1 MYFSLETGCRP
12 NEAAYLV
19 LANHFR
25 KTSVN
30 LGCDYV
36 AIVPADNTKTA
47 VRYKWPMKQKMNEAI
62 ELVRQLHA
70 RAPSVEK
77 LGEQHQ
83 LAQKIGDWFRK
94 RVLID
99 CAKSCSHV

>member
-12 NEAAYLV
+12 SEAAYLV
-19 LANHFR
+19 LENHFR

-47 VRYKWPMKQKMNEAI
+47 VRYKWPM
-62 ELVRQLHA
+62 
-70 RAPSVEK
+70 
-77 LGEQHQ
+77 
-83 LAQKIGDWFRK
+83 
-94 RVLID
+94 
-99 CAKSCSHV
+99 